1 MLDRRHGGGEPVGF
15 ARVHQ
20 FQRER
25 HVLQNGSPREQVGV
39 LENIGNVP
47 AAMAGERKDSRGFV
61 RRMFERFRIFGRRR
75 RINVNPYRS
84 GLRLIQPGDEPE
96 QRRFPTAGRAENCQ
110 EFAGRNIQINSIK
123 RNDIIVEDPAHAAK
137 AQAGGVGRWTR
148 FKALHFRDG
157 LLIVRL
163 PLGQIDC
170 VDVRDAQDNRL
181 GTRPTGSESKD
192 EIDFLINRAIDIISQ
207 STTIIRTATVE
218 ITPAARGQIS
228 VLPLPIQV
236 RVFAVIERLVNWPN
250 ASGARPLRAKLKGNF
265 RIRTGDYRVIFHYTK
280 PVDTVTVWKIGYRGD
295 IYD

>member
-1 MLDRRHGGGEPVGF
+1 
-15 ARVHQ
+15 
-20 FQRER
+20 
-25 HVLQNGSPREQVGV
+25 
-39 LENIGNVP
+39 
-47 AAMAGERKDSRGFV
+47 
-61 RRMFERFRIFGRRR
+61 
-75 RINVNPYRS
+75 
-84 GLRLIQPGDEPE
+84 
-96 QRRFPTAGRAENCQ
+96 
-110 EFAGRNIQINSIK
+110 
-123 RNDIIVEDPAHAAK
+123 
-137 AQAGGVGRWTR
+137 
-148 FKALHFRDG
+148 
-157 LLIVRL
+157 
-163 PLGQIDC
+163 LGQIDC